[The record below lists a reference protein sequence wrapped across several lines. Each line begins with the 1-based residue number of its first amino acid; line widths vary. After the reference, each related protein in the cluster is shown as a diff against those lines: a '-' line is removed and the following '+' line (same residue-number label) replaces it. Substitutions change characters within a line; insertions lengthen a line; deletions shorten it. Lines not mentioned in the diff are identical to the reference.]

1 MVNLTTYMIATTAM
15 IMGIS
20 ALDHASVEQVREA
33 LKASHIIP
41 AVASASAS
49 DYAPAAV
56 ASMIVEANAKG
67 KFILFFY
74 FFLSVIH
81 SIL

>member
-33 LKASHIIP
+33 LRASHIIP
-41 AVASASAS
+41 AASASA
-49 DYAPAAV
+49 YASAA

-67 KFILFFY
+67 K
-74 FFLSVIH
+74 S
-81 SIL
+81 SISYYPLIYQTLISI

>member
-1 MVNLTTYMIATTAM
+1 MVNLTTYMVATTAM

-20 ALDHASVEQVREA
+20 ALDHASVEQVKEA

-41 AVASASAS
+41 AAVASAS

-67 KFILFFY
+67 KFFFG
-74 FFLSVIH
+74 LAVSVR
-81 SIL
+81 